1 MTSTHDGRVDLGW
14 SIRNGCKP
22 ELYQGTPTWRPLLET
37 VHGISAP
44 AHLQTTTVA
53 LLSMMDSWDYK
64 LKSAFKDLR
73 DFSAL
78 ANQLIPA
85 RRKLEP
91 EIFQEIMLSVQYRLL
106 VLEYSLDEHP
116 LREAIRL
123 GLLAYESTIF
133 LQIQG
138 VKLKSDLFTSQLREA
153 IEAIPVE
160 GEAIAN
166 VKLWLLL
173 IGSMV
178 IFDSKAPW
186 LAQSIQSLT
195 GRQTWSQVRRR
206 VKEVMWIDIIHDLAG
221 SEAFEATQA
230 GRVL

>member
-1 MTSTHDGRVDLGW
+1 
-14 SIRNGCKP
+14 
-22 ELYQGTPTWRPLLET
+22 
-37 VHGISAP
+37 
-44 AHLQTTTVA
+44 
-53 LLSMMDSWDYK
+53 MMDSWDYK

-106 VLEYSLDEHP
+106 VLEYLLDEHP

-195 GRQTWSQVRRR
+195 GRQTWSQVRKR